1 MGATGTGC
9 IKPDWVKAEGAM
21 AEAVEDGYKHLT
33 DADRDAIAVYLNSPP
48 AIENHFGE

>member
-1 MGATGTGC
+1 MGADGTGC
-9 IKPDWVKAEGAM
+9 IKLDFEKTEGSM